1 MPPIKFPTGSLESL
15 YRIIPYFNRDRL
27 ASTSFSNTE
36 YLSMLGIVYVA
47 EIDLTVLAGSQK
59 WIRLVAPSDRD
70 VQILKREMLPT
81 ITGAEYNLYFTA
93 SAFTDD
99 GSNLIKIQTLN
110 PLPGVTSTATIKSC
124 SAVTP
129 TGNGFTL
136 IRSGASASNSP
147 QQQSSATN
155 SPDEGLQTYGR
166 GTGFYA
172 AIKNTSTVDQRI
184 VFRMTY
190 AELDN
195 SIIP

>member
-1 MPPIKFPTGSLESL
+1 
-15 YRIIPYFNRDRL
+15 
-27 ASTSFSNTE
+27 
-36 YLSMLGIVYVA
+36 MLGVVYVA
-47 EIDLTVLAGSQK
+47 EMDLTVLAGSQK

-70 VQILKREMLPT
+70 VQILKRDLLPT
-81 ITGAEYNLYFTA
+81 VTGAEYNLYFSA

-110 PLPGVTSTATIKSC
+110 PLPGISSTSTIKSC

-172 AIKNTSTVDQRI
+172 AIKNTSTIDQRI
-184 VFRMTY
+184 VFRLTY

>member
-1 MPPIKFPTGSLESL
+1 MPPVKFPTGSLESL
-15 YRIIPYFNRDRL
+15 YRRIPYFNRDRL

-47 EIDLTVLAGSQK
+47 EIDLTILAGSQK
-59 WIRLVAPSDRD
+59 WIRFVAPSDRD

-110 PLPGVTSTATIKSC
+110 PLPGVISTATIKSC

-155 SPDEGLQTYGR
+155 STDEGLQTYGR

>member
-15 YRIIPYFNRDRL
+15 YRRIPYFNRDRL
-27 ASTSFSNTE
+27 ASTVFSNTE

-99 GSNLIKIQTLN
+99 GSNLIKIQTIN
-110 PLPGVTSTATIKSC
+110 PLPGISSTATIKSC

-129 TGNGFTL
+129 IGNGFTL

-172 AIKNTSTVDQRI
+172 AIKNTSTIDQRI
-184 VFRMTY
+184 VFRLTY

>member
-1 MPPIKFPTGSLESL
+1 MATIKFPTGSLETL
-15 YRIIPYFNRDRL
+15 YRRIPYFNRDRL
-27 ASTSFSNTE
+27 ATVQFTNTE
-36 YLSMLGIVYVA
+36 YLSMLGIAYVA
-47 EIDLTVLAGSQK
+47 EIDLTVTAGSQK
-59 WIRLVAPSDRD
+59 WIRLVAPADRD
-70 VQILKREMLPT
+70 VQILKRDLLPT
-81 ITGAEYNLYFTA
+81 ITGAEYNLYFSA

-99 GSNLIKIQTLN
+99 VTNLIKIQTIN
-110 PLPGVTSTATIKSC
+110 SLPGVAPTSTIKSC

-147 QQQSSATN
+147 QQQASATN
-155 SPDEGLQTYGR
+155 ATDEGLQSYGR

-184 VFRMTY
+184 VFRLTY